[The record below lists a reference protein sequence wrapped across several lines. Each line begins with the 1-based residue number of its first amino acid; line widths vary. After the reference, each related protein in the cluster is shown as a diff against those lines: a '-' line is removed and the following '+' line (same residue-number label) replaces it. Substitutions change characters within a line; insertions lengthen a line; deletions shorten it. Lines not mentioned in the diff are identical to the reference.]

1 MSMLHMS
8 HLTQTLRGRWLPFYT
23 SCITEAGTIVS
34 WKLTRLRNSFH
45 KMLHHSLLTQ
55 FSHPQFCKEYIS
67 EIDRIVHWAICH
79 EQNFAKCLIRACLWI
94 SLRVHISEIWNLDF
108 SIFHLLCSSPLAPAL
123 FSQNVSPKL
132 YCKLYNL
139 AFFV

>member
-79 EQNFAKCLIRACLWI
+79 WAKFRKMSHQGLSMNISQSTHLWNLKLIFFYFPPFVLIPFSSSAVFTKCLPKTV
-94 SLRVHISEIWNLDF
+94 LRTL
-108 SIFHLLCSSPLAPAL
+108 
-123 FSQNVSPKL
+123 
-132 YCKLYNL
+132 
-139 AFFV
+139 